1 MCVTCVFKVYIFHQL
16 LLCLAD
22 LSKNRLTEI
31 PPEVCL
37 FAPLESLNLYH
48 NCIKCIPE
56 AIINLQM
63 LTYLDIRWVTA
74 NTTLSVLVPM
84 FHHVRSAT
92 VNVYVCSVLY
102 LSRGAC
108 SPFSTLTGQ
117 KCPHER
123 EALPLLLK
131 LNSQ

>member
-1 MCVTCVFKVYIFHQL
+1 MDLFDRRVFLH
-16 LLCLAD
+16 LAD

-63 LTYLDIRWVTA
+63 LTYLDIRSVT
-74 NTTLSVLVPM
+74 NTRRSDCTVYTVQYVFSLGAQEELVPLSVHWHDKNDYTEGRHFL
-84 FHHVRSAT
+84 F
-92 VNVYVCSVLY
+92 
-102 LSRGAC
+102 
-108 SPFSTLTGQ
+108 F
-117 KCPHER
+117 
-123 EALPLLLK
+123 
-131 LNSQ
+131 

>member
-1 MCVTCVFKVYIFHQL
+1 MYVTRMFKLYIFHQL
-16 LLCLAD
+16 LFLLAD

-63 LTYLDIRWVTA
+63 LTYLDIRWVIA
-74 NTTLSVLVPM
+74 NTILSVWFLCLIIYNK
-84 FHHVRSAT
+84 SE
-92 VNVYVCSVLY
+92 CI
-102 LSRGAC
+102 
-108 SPFSTLTGQ
+108 
-117 KCPHER
+117 
-123 EALPLLLK
+123 
-131 LNSQ
+131 